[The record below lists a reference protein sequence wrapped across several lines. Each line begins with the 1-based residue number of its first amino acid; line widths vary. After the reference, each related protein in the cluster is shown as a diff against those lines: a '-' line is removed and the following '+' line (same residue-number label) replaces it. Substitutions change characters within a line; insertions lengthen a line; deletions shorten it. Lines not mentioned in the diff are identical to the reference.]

1 MLPGWC
7 CIANRHIGARE
18 RRQLIPHVRFQVP
31 FLGPESQLKS
41 GFACAG
47 LLCRSGS
54 HLVSPF
60 VLPFQLLHGSVVAC
74 NWIANQWVAML
85 VRLAPC
91 DLGASGW
98 GGPWFPC
105 FTHNPGMAMLMM
117 FSFSVLLLFLRH
129 TNPEDD
135 TTLSPLLL
143 RLTLLNWPADHFPLL
158 VVLLVFGWFLVA
170 FVCFV
175 LFRFC
180 VCFVFSGCGCWIVT
194 AHWTMYR
201 SRQLNFWGSLCI
213 AHVTIGATC
222 NWKCWTTWRKPMGVG
237 QKNWQSS

>member
-1 MLPGWC
+1 
-7 CIANRHIGARE
+7 
-18 RRQLIPHVRFQVP
+18 
-31 FLGPESQLKS
+31 
-41 GFACAG
+41 
-47 LLCRSGS
+47 
-54 HLVSPF
+54 
-60 VLPFQLLHGSVVAC
+60 
-74 NWIANQWVAML
+74 ML

-98 GGPWFPC
+98 GEPWFPC

-158 VVLLVFGWFLVA
+158 VVLLVFGWFLVV

-180 VCFVFSGCGCWIVT
+180 VCFVFRVWLLDCD
-194 AHWTMYR
+194 
-201 SRQLNFWGSLCI
+201 GSLDYVSVSPAQLLRLSLYCPRYNW
-213 AHVTIGATC
+213 C
-222 NWKCWTTWRKPMGVG
+222 NMQLKVLNDLAEANVRRTEKLAVKLG
-237 QKNWQSS
+237 